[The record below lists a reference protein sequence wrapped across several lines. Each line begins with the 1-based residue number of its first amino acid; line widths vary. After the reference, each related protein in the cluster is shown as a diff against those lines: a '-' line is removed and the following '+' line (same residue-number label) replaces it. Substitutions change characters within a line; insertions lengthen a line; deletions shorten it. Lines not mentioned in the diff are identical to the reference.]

1 MKWIRQYVGP
11 YLVIRVP
18 SALTVEIQKGPKSK
32 PFVVHID
39 KVKLFTGTPPTNWI
53 ASSSETADVS
63 DVVDHHE
70 HAAETKETK
79 SAGPRLRRR
88 LENEPTSP
96 PTPSEVYDADEKP
109 VRARPRRTIQRPKR
123 FDCWQWQCSGCELN
137 NATSDEKGSPRLPT
151 LLPNGCLL
159 DILKLELA
167 PTFYNAN
174 GNCHKKYHRIITD
187 NNPRATACISIDA
200 SRQLDPAKKLADANV
215 TGGDPPSTNRPDPSR
230 DCRPPVSF
238 NITDVAATHDS
249 RRWSNYFICLIIFRC
264 SVD

>member
-1 MKWIRQYVGP
+1 MNSVLAKIVSSHQKDWDSRLPFAMATYRGSRHDSTGYSPNFLMFGREVYGAVDVLYGNTDEANAPTIDYDDFVTQTHSRMTASYAEVRETLRRSAERNKRYYDCKVKPASFAVGQWVNYFNPRKLAGKQMKWIRQYVGP

-123 FDCWQWQCSGCELN
+123 FDC
-137 NATSDEKGSPRLPT
+137 
-151 LLPNGCLL
+151 
-159 DILKLELA
+159 
-167 PTFYNAN
+167 
-174 GNCHKKYHRIITD
+174 
-187 NNPRATACISIDA
+187 
-200 SRQLDPAKKLADANV
+200 
-215 TGGDPPSTNRPDPSR
+215 
-230 DCRPPVSF
+230 
-238 NITDVAATHDS
+238 
-249 RRWSNYFICLIIFRC
+249 
-264 SVD
+264 